1 MTPLDWVKQGHIVLA
16 VDVRGTG
23 ETQPENAVWYD
34 PRFGKDGKHL
44 VTAYLLGKSYV
55 GKRAADI
62 LTAGN
67 AATEMVDAANVPL
80 RLVGSGEIALPALHA
95 AAVEPKRFE
104 HVHLNGCLES
114 WTALVR
120 GKYSKDQL
128 VNVVHGGL
136 TAYDIPDLVDHLG
149 DKVEWTNPKGIL
161 P

>member
-1 MTPLDWVKQGHIVLA
+1 M
-16 VDVRGTG
+16 
-23 ETQPENAVWYD
+23 
-34 PRFGKDGKHL
+34 
-44 VTAYLLGKSYV
+44 
-55 GKRAADI
+55 
-62 LTAGN
+62 
-67 AATEMVDAANVPL
+67 
-80 RLVGSGEIALPALHA
+80 ALPALHA

-104 HVHLNGCLES
+104 HVHLDGCLES

-149 DKVEWTNPKGIL
+149 EKVEWTNPKGIL